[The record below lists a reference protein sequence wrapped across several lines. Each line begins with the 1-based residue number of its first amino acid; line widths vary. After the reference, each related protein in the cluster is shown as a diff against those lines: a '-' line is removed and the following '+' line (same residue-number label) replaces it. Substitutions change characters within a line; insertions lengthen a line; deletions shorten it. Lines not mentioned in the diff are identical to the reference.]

1 MKQATFIIDKNTN
14 TSTNNTQTPN
24 NQPNITTQTIEKSN
38 NTQSKKPIKKVEN
51 VYYL

>member
-1 MKQATFIIDKNTN
+1 MKQATFIIDKNTTTN

-24 NQPNITTQTIEKSN
+24 TQNIEKSN